1 MGAWKGEDMNQN
13 IMLVTRDNRQKLK
26 KDLSKFQLNYL
37 NLMQILGLEILFLNR
52 NLLFLQIVQK
62 IEILIKCG
70 IFEVGN

>member
-1 MGAWKGEDMNQN
+1 MNHN
-13 IMLVTRDNRQKLK
+13 IMLVARDNRQKLK

-52 NLLFLQIVQK
+52 ILLFLQIVQK

-70 IFEVGN
+70 S

>member
-1 MGAWKGEDMNQN
+1 MSQN
-13 IMLVTRDNRQKLK
+13 IMLVARDNRQKLK

-70 IFEVGN
+70 S

>member
-1 MGAWKGEDMNQN
+1 MNQN
-13 IMLVTRDNRQKLK
+13 IMLVARDNRQKLK

-70 IFEVGN
+70 S

>member
-1 MGAWKGEDMNQN
+1 MNQN
-13 IMLVTRDNRQKLK
+13 IMLVARDNRQKLK

-37 NLMQILGLEILFLNR
+37 NLMQILGLEILYLNR

-70 IFEVGN
+70 S

>member
-1 MGAWKGEDMNQN
+1 MNQI
-13 IMLVTRDNRQKLK
+13 IMLVARNNRKKLK

-62 IEILIKCG
+62 IEVLIKCG
-70 IFEVGN
+70 S